1 MANHDDTGQ
10 QDTLDS
16 STEGA
21 LSGEQTSGQEESRLT
36 GQGESEQRHQGIM
49 PAQEAEQEHMRLQ
62 EHAVPQGE
70 VGTPLEG
77 ALELDSPTSDH
88 QDEGT
93 PSSAPEEQPER
104 EVVPVPAAQVEAEGE
119 EPLNQQA
126 G

>member
-10 QDTLDS
+10 QDALDS
-16 STEGA
+16 STGWTPN
-21 LSGEQTSGQEESRLT
+21 GEQAPEQEGRFT
-36 GQGESEQRHQGIM
+36 GQGESEQSHQGIV
-49 PAQEAEQEHMRLQ
+49 PAQEAVQEHMRLH

-70 VGTPLEG
+70 VGTPPEG
-77 ALELDSPTSDH
+77 ALEPDSPTSDH
-88 QDEGT
+88 QDDGT

-104 EVVPVPAAQVEAEGE
+104 EVVPVPAARLEAEGE